1 MEGTTAVGIE
11 AITSALTTG
20 LTEAA
25 TGMINTLAALLP
37 IALTV
42 MTSILVVGYGI
53 KVFKKITGR

>member
-1 MEGTTAVGIE
+1 MEGATVGIDAITTAL
-11 AITSALTTG
+11 TSG

-25 TGMINTLAALLP
+25 TGMISTLAALLP

>member
-1 MEGTTAVGIE
+1 MEGATVGID
-11 AITSALTTG
+11 AITTALTTG

-25 TGMINTLAALLP
+25 TGMISTLAGMLP

>member
-1 MEGTTAVGIE
+1 MEGSASVGIE

-25 TGMINTLAALLP
+25 TGMIGALADLLP

-42 MTSILVVGYGI
+42 MTSILVVSYGI